1 MNEVRMHL
9 DFSARVLSTMAS
21 VDPFTSSHG
30 SRVAGTI
37 CHRQEYSTQKVKEI
51 CEPHIAEQTGITVR
65 SMCRGRAKRR
75 SVVLR
80 GRSEIRRTH
89 DWVTSIST
97 VQFAGAGST
106 HTWQLRSP
114 IRLQS
119 QFSGLQL
126 RCCQLLRNVVSR
138 FEVHFVRC
146 LPLGDHIRSSLL
158 QPTPSG
164 SNVERHV
171 EWPGRG
177 RQLFVSVLGDDGR
190 TASAHGSCLT
200 YQKCHVRLVL
210 PKVKSATDRWSDENS
225 HSQTPECCGK
235 QHG

>member
-1 MNEVRMHL
+1 MHL

-106 HTWQLRSP
+106 HTWQLRS
-114 IRLQS
+114 RFV
-119 QFSGLQL
+119 FSRSSRACNFAAASCFGMSSPVSKYISSGVCPLETTSVRACFNQP
-126 RCCQLLRNVVSR
+126 RAVERGTPCRVARSRSPVVCISSRRRWSYCSCSR
-138 FEVHFVRC
+138 FLSDMPKMSCQIGSTESQVGHR
-146 LPLGDHIRSSLL
+146 PL
-158 QPTPSG
+158 
-164 SNVERHV
+164 E
-171 EWPGRG
+171 
-177 RQLFVSVLGDDGR
+177 
-190 TASAHGSCLT
+190 
-200 YQKCHVRLVL
+200 
-210 PKVKSATDRWSDENS
+210 
-225 HSQTPECCGK
+225 
-235 QHG
+235 